1 MTKQSLIG
9 NGCWALVAVA
19 AFVIGSQRNG
29 SSSSSEEAAGRSE
42 SSSSSRNASFRGGEN
57 PMKAAQRKIPRA
69 KRSGSG
75 GSDEN
80 SFEGLPFTEEELS
93 ALSLEAFKDGNPL
106 VRRVAFGRLLES
118 MTGENAT
125 TIRKFLLEHKVSGD
139 QWRDFHY
146 AWGGID
152 GAAALKSAA
161 KSQERDLDFSMAG
174 FAAAYPEAAR
184 QFIDNLPKEVGTSGE
199 RLRSSL
205 IAGVADSNP
214 ELATQMVLD
223 YMAQGDQRASQYMG
237 QVASEILSTQSIQ
250 EAAGWSEAL
259 PDGDL
264 KGAAM
269 DQVAN
274 RFTNQDPEAAAAWAE
289 QFAGESYAA
298 RVIEE
303 VGDEWAERNPKA
315 AIDWLESL
323 PEGEGQNTGLRS
335 AYGEWA
341 RRDPVAAGEQLAAMP
356 RSEQRDYA
364 INGYANMLAYRDP
377 NMAIDW
383 ANSIADDGLRNSA
396 LTRAGQQLFRR
407 DPDAARTW
415 VAGSGLSPEAQ
426 QAVLNP
432 QRRR

>member
-1 MTKQSLIG
+1 MT
-9 NGCWALVAVA
+9 A
-19 AFVIGSQRNG
+19 ANRRVPRAGGSG
-29 SSSSSEEAAGRSE
+29 SSADSSEE
-42 SSSSSRNASFRGGEN
+42 
-57 PMKAAQRKIPRA
+57 
-69 KRSGSG
+69 
-75 GSDEN
+75 
-80 SFEGLPFTEEELS
+80 LPFTEEELR
-93 ALSLEAFKDGNPL
+93 ALTAEAFKDGNPL
-106 VRRVAFGRLLES
+106 VRRAAFGRLLES
-118 MTGENAT
+118 MTSENAT
-125 TIRKFLLEHKVSGD
+125 TLRKFLLEHRASGE

-146 AWGGID
+146 AWGGLD
-152 GAAALKSAA
+152 GAAALKSAVT
-161 KSQERDLDFSMAG
+161 SRERDLDYSMSG

-184 QFIDNLPKEVGTSGE
+184 QFIENLPSDIETSSE

-223 YMAQGDQRASQYMG
+223 YMAQGDKRASEYMG
-237 QVASEILSTQSIQ
+237 QVANEILSTQSIE
-250 EAAGWSEAL
+250 EAAEWSVNL
-259 PDGDL
+259 PDGSM

-274 RFTNQDPEAAAAWAE
+274 RFTNKDPEAAAAWAE

-303 VGDEWAERNPKA
+303 VGDEWAERNPQA
-315 AIDWLESL
+315 AINWLNTL

-341 RRDPVAAGEQLAAMP
+341 RRDPVAAGEQLASMP

-377 NMAIDW
+377 NTAIDW
-383 ANSIADDGLRNSA
+383 ANSIANDNLRNSA

-407 DPDAARTW
+407 DPEAARNW

-426 QAVLNP
+426 RAVLNP